1 MNLFA
6 LLCTFLFL
14 IIAFYTYFYYSSLQI
29 KCESLIVPSTTT
41 VPVVMITNKVNN
53 NKIYLLGDQAN
64 HLYLFMVLNGKLSS
78 FYVDFQL
85 GMTVP
90 IFVIGFPS
98 QKIKFQILSR
108 DATPQT
114 TSTNLNYP
122 FSKPTNVIASYV
134 NCIRFKNNYYI
145 GFDAVD
151 FSKCKIGRAHV

>member
-1 MNLFA
+1 MNLFV

-29 KCESLIVPSTTT
+29 QCESLVVPSTTT

-64 HLYLFMVLNGKLSS
+64 HLYLFMVLNGKFSS

-90 IFVIGFPS
+90 IFTIGFPS
-98 QKIKFQILSR
+98 QKRKFQILSN
-108 DATPQT
+108 DAIAQIS
-114 TSTNLNYP
+114 STNSNYP
-122 FSKPTNVIASYV
+122 FNKPTNVIASYV

-145 GFDAVD
+145 EK
-151 FSKCKIGRAHV
+151 SE